1 MERKEINP
9 REFTWETIE
18 NFLGEEKICLILN
31 SITDFGDGPIIFT
44 GQKVDGEQA
53 MAISLYQ
60 EVYNAKARKFFKK
73 TLPTIIIEDC
83 IWYWKSYSNV
93 PFWQIKVAGKA
104 KIIERVEKIEM
115 TDEKIVFQ
123 GTTGKEERKLEIYQE
138 GTYLYLKPS
147 LKPRDNVPSAI
158 KEEVEM
164 LRGYWK
170 VLLRDGDK
178 DQKLIFE
185 VGSDN
190 RNN

>member
-1 MERKEINP
+1 LEKKEINP
-9 REFTWETIE
+9 QQITLEVIE
-18 NFLGEEKICLILN
+18 NFLGKEKVSSILN
-31 SITDFGDGPIIFT
+31 SITEFGDGPTIFT
-44 GQKVDGEQA
+44 GPKVDGKEG

-60 EVYNAKARKFFKK
+60 KVYNAKAREFFKK

-83 IWYWKSYSNV
+83 IWYWKSYSNGH
-93 PFWQIKVAGKA
+93 FWQIKVAGKA

-123 GTTGKEERKLEIYQE
+123 GTTGREERKLEIYQE

-147 LKPRDNVPSAI
+147 LKPRDNVPDAI